1 MQQVTGTTHARRS
14 APPALAWPF
23 AARRKAARA

>member
-14 APPALAWPF
+14 APPAFAWLF

>member
-14 APPALAWPF
+14 APPALARPF
-23 AARRKAARA
+23 AACRKATHA